1 MQKVRIKSGEF
12 EFIGVLHEKEAPKT
26 REAFKKCFL

>member
-1 MQKVRIKSGEF
+1 MQTVRIKSGEF

-26 REAFKKCFL
+26 CEAFKKCFL